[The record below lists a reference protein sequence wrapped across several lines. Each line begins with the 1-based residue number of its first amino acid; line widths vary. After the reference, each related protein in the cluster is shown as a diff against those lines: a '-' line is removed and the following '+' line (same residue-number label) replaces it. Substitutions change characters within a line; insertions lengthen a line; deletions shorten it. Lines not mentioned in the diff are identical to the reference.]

1 MSRFG
6 AHPRDNTD
14 QRLLNELLTHR
25 GEWKLEMPDDKN
37 VYAGAPQ
44 ADKDNDGMADDW
56 ERQHGGD
63 LAPNGHELHQDYDN
77 LEVYLQQLMAERLQA
92 APPWMP
98 EETDGRRENEA
109 DGRRGQTP
117 SKESGPCFDGTRII

>member
-1 MSRFG
+1 MNAVLSRFG

-37 VYAGAPQ
+37 VYAGVPQ
-44 ADKDNDGMADDW
+44 ADQDNDGIADDW

-77 LEVYLQQLMAERLQA
+77 IEVYLQQLMAERLQA
-92 APPWMP
+92 APPVEAWKKLM
-98 EETDGRRENEA
+98 GGAENKA
-109 DGRRGQTP
+109 DGRRG
-117 SKESGPCFDGTRII
+117 